1 VVEQEGYGVREHF
14 PEQTA
19 GEVPQVARPHPL
31 DGVAPAQLRKDGV
44 YPVAKTAKEGTPL
57 RSGISLFG
65 GVRGQKLYTHPLQL
79 FFGVGRVVVAISDD
93 ETRGPLDN
101 LRYHREL
108 VGISRGHREAR
119 DEPRPADPHVHS
131 EAVEGLLEQW
141 VLAVGGRSFKTRA
154 AVSTSEQACRQRQRV
169 AKRKG
174 RIVRTLGQ
182 ELLPE
187 DLLDLPE
194 VSSLPAE
201 GGAMH
206 ASEVREEVSVVSPE
220 VGKEFCVLVY
230 PQKLAYDL
238 DGEHFGVAQRWGRS
252 ATSETSEVLEAVVDE
267 AEDRDDEGAKI
278 HNKKT
283 SVTSGATGSTPSV
296 GRSSL

>member
-1 VVEQEGYGVREHF
+1 
-14 PEQTA
+14 
-19 GEVPQVARPHPL
+19 
-31 DGVAPAQLRKDGV
+31 
-44 YPVAKTAKEGTPL
+44 
-57 RSGISLFG
+57 
-65 GVRGQKLYTHPLQL
+65 
-79 FFGVGRVVVAISDD
+79 VVVAISDEKARSSLGD
-93 ETRGPLDN
+93 LWEYGK
-101 LRYHREL
+101 L
-108 VGISRGHREAR
+108 VGVGRGYR
-119 DEPRPADPHVHS
+119 DAADHPRPANPHMYPK
-131 EAVEGLLEQW
+131 AVEGLLEEG
-141 VLAVGGRSFKTRA
+141 VLAESSLPFEALA
-154 AVSTSEQACRQRQRV
+154 AMGSGEGARWQGHRV
-169 AKRKG
+169 ADGKRG
-174 RIVRTLGQ
+174 VVVRSELK

-187 DLLDLPE
+187 ELLGLPE
-194 VSSLPAE
+194 VGCLPAE

-206 ASEVREEVSVVSPE
+206 ASEVREEVGIVAPE